1 MDCDSARRLVE
12 LELEG
17 SLEGADALAL
27 DGHARGCPGCAAL
40 RAELLAIDRI
50 LSDERL
56 ERAPEGFAAA
66 VMSEIVRA
74 EARRRMPEPAV
85 IAIAATV
92 GLGGAVY
99 GVARTL
105 AAGPGSHISQ
115 WLRGVLDGI
124 GAGAASAASRIPGL
138 DARLWDDPAAAGVL
152 AALAAAGLIFLVVVL
167 VRFPKQM
174 TVEWR

>member
-17 SLEGADALAL
+17 DLDAEGARALNE
-27 DGHARGCPGCAAL
+27 HARGCPACAAL

-50 LSDERL
+50 LLSERL

-66 VMSEIVRA
+66 VMVQV
-74 EARRRMPEPAV
+74 ARGGAGRQLPEQAV
-85 IAIAATV
+85 IAVAATA

-99 GVARTL
+99 GVVKAVS
-105 AAGPGSHISQ
+105 AGAGSSAGQ
-115 WLRGVLDGI
+115 WIRGALDGVR
-124 GAGAASAASRIPGL
+124 ATAATLVSRIPGL
-138 DARLWDDPAAAGVL
+138 DAGLWDDPAAAGVL
-152 AALAAAGLIFLVVVL
+152 AAIAAAGLVFLVVVL

-174 TVEWR
+174 SVEWR

>member
-17 SLEGADALAL
+17 GLDADGERALSE
-27 DGHARGCPGCAAL
+27 HARGCRGCAVL

-50 LSDERL
+50 LSAERL
-56 ERAPEGFAAA
+56 EHAPDGFAAA
-66 VMSEIVRA
+66 VVAEIARSG
-74 EARRRMPEPAV
+74 ARRRLPEPVV
-85 IAIAATV
+85 IAIASAGGIV
-92 GLGGAVY
+92 GAAY
-99 GVARTL
+99 GVVRALR
-105 AAGPGSHISQ
+105 AGPGGQLGQ
-115 WLRGVLDGI
+115 WLHGALDGI
-124 GAGAASAASRIPGL
+124 GAGAASLASRIPGL

-174 TVEWR
+174 YVEWR

>member
-17 SLEGADALAL
+17 GLGAEGARELSE
-27 DGHARGCPGCAAL
+27 HARTCTRCAAL

-56 ERAPEGFAAA
+56 ERAPDGFAAA
-66 VMSEIVRA
+66 VAAVVART
-74 EARRRMPEPAV
+74 EARRQLPEPVV
-85 IAIAATV
+85 IAIAAAA

-99 GVARTL
+99 GVVRAL
-105 AAGPGSHISQ
+105 DAGSGSRLGQ
-115 WLRGVLDGI
+115 WLRGVLDGV
-124 GAGAASAASRIPGL
+124 GAGAASLASRVPGL

-152 AALAAAGLIFLVVVL
+152 AALAAAGLVFLVVVL

-174 TVEWR
+174 YVEWR